1 MFRQSGYHLVHAT
14 KGRIDSPGFMREYAK
29 ITFPLSRN
37 ALLIGSSEPIKYGH
51 HNTYPKR
58 TSPFTI
64 ASQHA
69 TANDSWFSTVKDF
82 CWLDKE
88 SKVRY
93 DFGLLA
99 KPLNHRQ

>member
-1 MFRQSGYHLVHAT
+1 MFRQSGYRLVHAT
-14 KGRIDSPGFMREYAK
+14 KGRIDSPGFMREDAE

-37 ALLIGSSEPIKYGH
+37 VLLIGSWEPMKTDTITLTRKNIALYNG
-51 HNTYPKR
+51 
-58 TSPFTI
+58 FT
-64 ASQHA
+64 ARHCQRFL
-69 TANDSWFSTVKDF
+69 FSTVKDF